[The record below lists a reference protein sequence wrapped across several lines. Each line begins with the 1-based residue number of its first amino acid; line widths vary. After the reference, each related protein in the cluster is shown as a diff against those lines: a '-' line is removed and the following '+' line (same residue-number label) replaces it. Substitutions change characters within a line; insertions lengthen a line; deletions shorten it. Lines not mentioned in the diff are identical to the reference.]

1 MMMCWRRAAREW
13 VVVWMGLG
21 WVLAFGGNG
30 LSNAAHACSHSKLSH
45 RSHNARKCPTT
56 TATTTRSLGGRGRP
70 GETGWRFLCLCFQY
84 PNKRGRACLRPNTNK
99 YTTSNQTKKKQCS
112 RRLNAIYLTQ
122 KFRWCQRQ
130 EFACGSRVA
139 TNARARVLDR
149 IPISFAGE
157 LARARIFWWQ
167 RANRRDAPRRDS
179 CRARSKDPI
188 TCVAVRGGLTTSI
201 I

>member
-1 MMMCWRRAAREW
+1 MAATGSRTPHT
-13 VVVWMGLG
+13 
-21 WVLAFGGNG
+21 
-30 LSNAAHACSHSKLSH
+30 HA
-45 RSHNARKCPTT
+45 R
-56 TATTTRSLGGRGRP
+56 TRSFRTDRIMRANAQQLPPPPPRSMGGRGRP

-99 YTTSNQTKKKQCS
+99 YTTSNQHKKKQCS

-167 RANRRDAPRRDS
+167 RANRRDAPRRALRVAPVRRTRLHAS
-179 CRARSKDPI
+179 P
-188 TCVAVRGGLTTSI
+188 CVAV
-201 I
+201 